1 MSKINETVGKYI
13 NEAAPRSIST
23 IAAEIRQD
31 WAKVNYG
38 AKPYLDA
45 MGSLDKITDKYYA
58 DSGSSVVA
66 YFLANAN
73 QWKGEKARATK
84 KELNK
89 MLNDY
94 YKSKGV

>member
-1 MSKINETVGKYI
+1 MKPINETVDKYLV
-13 NEAAPRSIST
+13 EEAPRSIKT

-66 YFLANAN
+66 YFLANAT
-73 QWKGEKARATK
+73 QWKGEKARTTK

-89 MLNDY
+89 MLKAY
-94 YKSKGV
+94 YK